1 MNELTVTQ
9 LGTVVGLIYTLY
21 QFTQAKSAQ
30 VAEIANLK
38 ARLYTLESQ
47 IQTHDDALIRIDTNL
62 NKLVTAVARLEERLT
77 ALDAKL
83 STQPHQ
89 PHGINRP
96 SAS

>member
-9 LGTVVGLIYTLY
+9 LGTVIGILYTLY
-21 QFTQAKSAQ
+21 QFTQANSGQ

>member
-9 LGTVVGLIYTLY
+9 LSTVAGLIYTLY
-21 QFTQAKSAQ
+21 LFTQAKSAQ

-38 ARLYTLESQ
+38 ARLNTLESQ

-83 STQPHQ
+83 S
-89 PHGINRP
+89 N
-96 SAS
+96 